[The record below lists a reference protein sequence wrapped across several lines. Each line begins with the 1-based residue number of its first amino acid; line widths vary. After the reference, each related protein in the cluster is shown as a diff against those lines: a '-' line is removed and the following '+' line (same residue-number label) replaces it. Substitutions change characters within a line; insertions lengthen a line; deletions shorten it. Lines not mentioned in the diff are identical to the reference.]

1 VLSVIC
7 AEGSARFEVTK
18 VWPWPSDLHDG
29 NKSMVLAYAVLQ
41 GAIENFSSSC
51 LLGKGSFG
59 LVYKTRLDDGASVA
73 VKRLTGTGQHSH
85 KEFQVLNDLSIA
97 NQHIS

>member
-1 VLSVIC
+1 
-7 AEGSARFEVTK
+7 
-18 VWPWPSDLHDG
+18 
-29 NKSMVLAYAVLQ
+29 MVLAYAVLQ